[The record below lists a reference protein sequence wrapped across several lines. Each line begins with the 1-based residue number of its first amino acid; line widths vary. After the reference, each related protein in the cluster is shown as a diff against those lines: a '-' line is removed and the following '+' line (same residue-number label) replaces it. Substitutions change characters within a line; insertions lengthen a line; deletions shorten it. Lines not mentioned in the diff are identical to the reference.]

1 MRNGFR
7 LIVEIDGAEIEAV
20 NRKLKALGDVR
31 AANAMRNGFRKWTK
45 RVATIAKAMIP
56 QGKAAPTEK
65 VRGEVRPNPHIR
77 DFVTTKVV
85 GYSRGKVIWAA
96 VGVKEL
102 RGSYATPHWYLRWVE
117 LGHDLKR
124 AATDE
129 ERIRLV
135 TRGERRRKTMTV
147 KVGEVAGRFYLRRAG
162 IAAEPYLL
170 PIMEQAIADQVLKD
184 WAA

>member
-1 MRNGFR
+1 MSDSIEELTATLRNGFR

-102 RGSYATPHWYLRWVE
+102 RAAGLTATAISRSQI
-117 LGHDLKR
+117 DLSWSAATVAMRTPPTVTLPPKR
-124 AATDE
+124 ASIE
-129 ERIRLV
+129 L
-135 TRGERRRKTMTV
+135 
-147 KVGEVAGRFYLRRAG
+147 AGS
-162 IAAEPYLL
+162 P
-170 PIMEQAIADQVLKD
+170 P
-184 WAA
+184 